1 MTSLRADPSML
12 RFKIQKGEALQQ
24 FSVETLK
31 IGVSEGRLIL
41 LHKPVGVSFVIKV
54 RVQAPHY

>member
-12 RFKIQKGEALQQ
+12 RFKIQKGKALQQ

-41 LHKPVGVSFVIKV
+41 LHKPVGVSFVI
-54 RVQAPHY
+54 